1 MHYYYCYFIKQ
12 VSYSLGK
19 LLSLSSSPYS
29 SLLTC
34 VFNHRLLTEDPNQR
48 LGAQGAAEVILVHDI
63 GMSFLTFIYQL
74 YDYLDSNIH
83 HLQVKQH
90 PFFRDI
96 NWDTL
101 ARQKVRLISSLTVV
115 VLATFSLLL
124 LLPFKLNFPYMV
136 MSGVVKMLK
145 KHRVTV
151 GVISSLFCSL
161 FCGYIVFLLALVFP
175 GCICSCF
182 RESTRY

>member
-1 MHYYYCYFIKQ
+1 M
-12 VSYSLGK
+12 
-19 LLSLSSSPYS
+19 
-29 SLLTC
+29 
-34 VFNHRLLTEDPNQR
+34 
-48 LGAQGAAEVILVHDI
+48 HDI

-161 FCGYIVFLLALVFP
+161 FCSYIVFLLALVFP